1 MRNKQT
7 YSRFIQNVLSWSE
20 FPKGRM
26 IQFLHHC
33 VEHGITAFDNAD
45 FTGRNYIGKLFGVA
59 LSESGLSRDEIQLIS
74 KYGAPENEG
83 DKLIETVDNLLLDL
97 ETDYLDLL
105 LLDYPHLTPIISD
118 AVERLMSQG
127 KVIEVGGLN
136 LEDPHVRDFDMPL
149 LVEIPIAPETE
160 VQITV
165 EVPEA
170 LGRTVVTI
178 GNFDGVHLGHQHVV
192 ARERLADLH
201 DDLGHAARG
210 RRLDVG
216 VDLVGRDRG
225 DDLVGLHPVAGLLAP
240 LDDGAL
246 RDGDAH
252 LRHRDVHEGRRISTR
267 GADGRPP

>member
-7 YSRFIQNVLSWSE
+7 YSRFIQNVLSWNE

-74 KYGAPENEG
+74 KYGAAENEG

-105 LLDYPHLTPIISD
+105 LLDYPHLTPSSSD

-127 KVIEVGGLN
+127 KVMEVGGLN
-136 LEDPHVRDFDMPL
+136 LEEPHVRDFAMPL
-149 LVEIPIAPETE
+149 TVNQVPTPFGTRHSLAQIPTLTDAVEEIIHFVWCSSQNDLSEGERNVFWELGSKYDIPQDE
-160 VQITV
+160 
-165 EVPEA
+165 
-170 LGRTVVTI
+170 LYLRW
-178 GNFDGVHLGHQHVV
+178 LLQHP
-192 ARERLADLH
+192 AH
-201 DDLGHAARG
+201 
-210 RRLDVG
+210 
-216 VDLVGRDRG
+216 
-225 DDLVGLHPVAGLLAP
+225 LHPVICSSEKEEIAASVACREKP
-240 LDDGAL
+240 LDPMDWKKIEL
-246 RDGDAH
+246 I
-252 LRHRDVHEGRRISTR
+252 LS
-267 GADGRPP
+267 